1 MYKATTIFQ
10 AVLYIWIIFVNKV
23 SPHWEYI
30 MKKKND
36 KDDMGRKKIRVEIH
50 FVLYCGYKKIRRA

>member
-30 MKKKND
+30 MKKKMT
-36 KDDMGRKKIRVEIH
+36 KMTWGGRKLE
-50 FVLYCGYKKIRRA
+50 